1 MAVSKAGPLLLPI
14 SLTQGP
20 KDPGIHL
27 PYSLLCVHRDC
38 PVGGLD
44 HLQDEEELGV
54 PAGDEER
61 DAQLRALLR
70 NPPGRIPVILP
81 GDGQGAE
88 DVSSQGELLIPQSW
102 EQAIYIFCPQVTIF
116 HSFTQSLP
124 ISTFPQ
130 SFSVQLVAARPALLL
145 AHLHLRRDEEVPTQA
160 EPR

>member
-1 MAVSKAGPLLLPI
+1 MAVSKAAPLLLPT
-14 SLTQGP
+14 SLSQGP

-70 NPPGRIPVILP
+70 NPPRRLPVILP

-88 DVSSQGELLIPQSW
+88 DVSSQGEW
-102 EQAIYIFCPQVTIF
+102 RHF
-116 HSFTQSLP
+116 
-124 ISTFPQ
+124 
-130 SFSVQLVAARPALLL
+130 
-145 AHLHLRRDEEVPTQA
+145 
-160 EPR
+160 